1 MDAEKA
7 IITVGREY
15 GSGGHDIAKLLAVM
29 LKVPFYDKEIITLA
43 ARQSGICE
51 ELFES
56 HDEKNV
62 PSYLFSLVTNT
73 GEMPVVG
80 SASDLPLN
88 HRIFMAQFE
97 AITRVALQGPC
108 VIVGRC
114 SNYVLKGLPGVTNV
128 FVYGD
133 VEARIRRIMQ
143 VEKLPYDQAKERVRK
158 VDKQRQGYYNFF
170 ADGNWGHRSNYHL
183 MINSTGV
190 TQEAVAQTIID
201 YIRGRASEPGR

>member
-1 MDAEKA
+1 MEVGKA

-15 GSGGHDIAKLLAVM
+15 GSGGHDIAKLLAGK
-29 LKVPFYDKEIITLA
+29 LAIPFYDKEIITLA

-51 ELFES
+51 ELFEN

-80 SASDLPLN
+80 GMNDMPLN

-97 AITRVALQGPC
+97 AITKIALQGPC

-114 SNYVLKGLPGVTNV
+114 GNYVLKGLPGVVNV
-128 FVYGD
+128 FIYGD
-133 VEARIRRIMQ
+133 LEARIHRIMQ
-143 VEKLPYDQAKERVRK
+143 VENLPYDQAKERVRK

-170 ADGNWGHRSNYHL
+170 ADGNWGHRSNYNM
-183 MINSTGV
+183 MINSSHETP
-190 TQEAVAQTIID
+190 EAVAQVIID
-201 YIRGRASEPGR
+201 YLRGRA

>member
-15 GSGGHDIAKLLAVM
+15 GSGGHDIAKLVAATLGI
-29 LKVPFYDKEIITLA
+29 PFYDKEIITLA
-43 ARQSGICE
+43 AKESGICE
-51 ELFES
+51 ELFKT

-62 PSYLFSLVTNT
+62 HSYLFGLVTNT
-73 GEMPVVG
+73 GEMPQLAG
-80 SASDLPLN
+80 TSELPLN

-97 AITRVALQGPC
+97 AIQRLATQSPC

-114 SNYVLKGLPGVTNV
+114 SNYVLKGQPGVVNV
-128 FVYGD
+128 FLYGEP
-133 VEARIRRIMQ
+133 EARIQRIMQ
-143 VEKLPYDQAKERVRK
+143 VENLPYDQAKERVRK

-183 MINSTGV
+183 MVNTTGLAP
-190 TQEAVAQTIID
+190 QAAADTIIT
-201 YIRGRASEPGR
+201 YVRGYAQR